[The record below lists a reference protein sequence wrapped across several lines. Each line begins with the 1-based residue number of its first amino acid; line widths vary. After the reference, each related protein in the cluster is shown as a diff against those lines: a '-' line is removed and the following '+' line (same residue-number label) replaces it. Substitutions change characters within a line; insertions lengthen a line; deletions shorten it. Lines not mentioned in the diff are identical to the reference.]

1 MSKVHTG
8 GNAAEGISSAAI
20 SENKVRVMMPETRFI
35 RRPARKQTMRYN
47 IAAIEIPLGF

>member
-20 SENKVRVMMPETRFI
+20 SENKVRVMMPETVLSEDC
-35 RRPARKQTMRYN
+35 QETNY
-47 IAAIEIPLGF
+47 EV